1 MKQFSEMVLKILI
14 ISVVLISPSL
24 SAFAD
29 EEISFIAVENIVPF
43 SYEEEGKIKGIDYEF
58 ILEISKR
65 VGFNPKIMLLPFK
78 RGLHLLETGEVD
90 GSFQIYYK
98 EDRESFLIYSEIPI
112 HYSNVSIY
120 VKKDDN
126 FIFNKIEDLYGKKVG
141 IQSGFF
147 ISPEFQKA
155 VDEQKIVVDEAK
167 ECEMNLKKLA
177 AGRIDCFIS
186 SPQIA
191 MFYINNLGFQEKIKS
206 LPNFVVPEKGTYLA
220 LSKNG
225 KNIKDKDDFIKKIN
239 AAMKEII
246 ADGTYD
252 KIQNK
257 YLK

>member
-1 MKQFSEMVLKILI
+1 MKKFNAMVLRVFI
-14 ISVVLISPSL
+14 ISVFLISSCL
-24 SAFAD
+24 TAFAD
-29 EEISFIAVENIVPF
+29 EEISFVAVENIIPF
-43 SYEEEGKIKGIDYEF
+43 SYEENGQIQGIDYEF

-65 VGFNPKIMLLPFK
+65 VGFNPKIMLVPFK
-78 RGLHLLETGEVD
+78 RGLHLLENGTAD

-98 EDRESFLIYSEIPI
+98 KERESFLIYSDIPM

-120 VKKDDN
+120 VRNDDN

-167 ECEMNLKKLA
+167 ECEMNLKKLVV
-177 AGRIDCFIS
+177 GRIDCFIS
-186 SPQIA
+186 SSQIA

-206 LPNFVVPEKGTYLA
+206 LPTLVVPEKGTYLA

-225 KNIKDKDDFIKKIN
+225 KNIKDKHDFIKKIN
-239 AAMKEII
+239 VAMKEII
-246 ADGTYD
+246 EDGTYD